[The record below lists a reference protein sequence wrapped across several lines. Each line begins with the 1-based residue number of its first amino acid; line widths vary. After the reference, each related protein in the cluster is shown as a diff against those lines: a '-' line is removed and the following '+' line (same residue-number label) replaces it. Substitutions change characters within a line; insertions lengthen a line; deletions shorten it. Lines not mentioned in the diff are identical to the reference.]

1 MNRRDFAGEGKSWET
16 TGPLCGRFLGLGFN
30 VRQLRPESCAILHTF
45 SYIFDASRRRSGY
58 EALTTASGSGC
69 RERAFTSQAR
79 PQRRSAE
86 IPYQLGSN
94 SYQAKP

>member
-1 MNRRDFAGEGKSWET
+1 MNHLDFAGEGKSGET

-45 SYIFDASRRRSGY
+45 SYIFDASRRLGY
-58 EALTTASGSGC
+58 EALTTAAGSGC

-79 PQRRSAE
+79 PQRRSTE

-94 SYQAKP
+94 SYQARP